1 MGKQKRSSAPLST
14 EVDSGPERFP
24 AQFLSQ
30 AEAARQAHF
39 ERCLIEHPHLSEAVL
54 SVRHAICM
62 PGDES
67 PYRRIGCMVLVMGPS
82 RVGKTTLI
90 RLLEEDLL
98 RHAQTRMR
106 EDPGYIPFVS
116 ITTDGSGTG
125 RFDWKDYYLAVL
137 RQLRDPFLQV
147 KKSLTS
153 TRDLREATEEA
164 LLHRKTEVIIVDEAH
179 HLAKAR
185 SGRRLQDHLDHLKYF
200 ENKTG
205 VSHVLVGTYEMRPF
219 RTVNAQ
225 LACRS
230 IDVHFARYNATQ
242 EHERAIFKSVLWA
255 LQRQLPVER
264 EPADLLREWE
274 WLYARS
280 LGCVGLLKQHLNQA
294 LGLALAEKAETVT
307 TTHLRK
313 TALHK
318 EKVDLAL
325 EAILDG
331 EKDFLEA
338 ADADFSLL
346 IKLGM
351 GQTSPP
357 ENTMSAQQ
365 RASASHPS
373 KTRARLPGERVPVRD
388 PSGLERSEQEG
399 NGYGESCVAE

>member
-1 MGKQKRSSAPLST
+1 LQSA
-14 EVDSGPERFP
+14 
-24 AQFLSQ
+24 Q
-30 AEAARQAHF
+30 A
-39 ERCLIEHPHLSEAVL
+39 
-54 SVRHAICM
+54 
-62 PGDES
+62 
-67 PYRRIGCMVLVMGPS
+67 
-82 RVGKTTLI
+82 
-90 RLLEEDLL
+90 
-98 RHAQTRMR
+98 RMR

-116 ITTDGSGTG
+116 LTTDGSATG
-125 RFDWKDYYLAVL
+125 HFDWKDYYLAVL

-164 LLHRKTEVIIVDEAH
+164 LLHRKTDVIIVDEAH

-230 IDVHFARYNATQ
+230 IDVHFARYNAAQ
-242 EHERAIFKSVLWA
+242 EDERAIFKSVLWA

-294 LGLALAEKAETVT
+294 LGLALAEKAATVT

-331 EKDFLEA
+331 ERDFLA
-338 ADADFSLL
+338 AEDADFSLL
-346 IKLGM
+346 TKLGM
-351 GQTSPP
+351 GRTSPP
-357 ENTMSAQQ
+357 ENTMSAHQ
-365 RASASHPS
+365 RVSASHPS
-373 KTRARLPGERVPVRD
+373 KTRARLPGERAPVRD
-388 PSGLERSEQEG
+388 PSGLERSEHEG
-399 NGYGESCVAE
+399 NGYGESCVAG